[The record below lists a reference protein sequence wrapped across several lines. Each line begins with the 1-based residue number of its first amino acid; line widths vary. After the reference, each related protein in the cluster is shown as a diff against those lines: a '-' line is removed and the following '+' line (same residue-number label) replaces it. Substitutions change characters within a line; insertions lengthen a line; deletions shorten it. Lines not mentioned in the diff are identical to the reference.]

1 MSSPKATTDISA
13 TSSLDGGPGDDKP
26 VQLTT
31 FTLFPKFPQEIQAM
45 IWEEAILAQGHQSI
59 HFVQLYSSKNRQ
71 GLETSQRVRLDKH
84 STAAYVARM
93 KRTCKALKETI
104 ERTIQ
109 AAIHNDE
116 QFHAI
121 TVSVHFGEVQVNVNV
136 NDIVSFGSLH
146 NPYVSFASQGFPTD
160 RGGIAEPRTFFQPLN
175 RRTFRVPDQ
184 WAWIRRFA
192 MSCPLNNRL
201 AEIAALAGN
210 TGPSTH
216 SLMVCHL
223 CVAWNLSGLRNL
235 EEVFFIVGGLSK
247 PGKTNTY
254 NHFTKISSELDDD
267 TRCDIF
273 GLLENTRG
281 EKTLFTDSNGLADP
295 SLDIIKGS
303 DHEYYQVRLCYNGR
317 RGAAHHYI
325 RHFAIKF
332 NRYDK
337 RRVQEYKELPRADFV
352 KFNLLS
358 YTE

>member
-1 MSSPKATTDISA
+1 MSSPKATADIAA

-31 FTLFPKFPQEIQAM
+31 FILFPNFPQEIQTM
-45 IWEEAILAQGHQSI
+45 IWEEAILAQGHKSI

-104 ERTIQ
+104 ERNIQ
-109 AAIHNDE
+109 AASQNGE
-116 QFHAI
+116 QFQAI
-121 TVSVHFGEVQVNVNV
+121 TVSVHFGEVQVDVNV

-146 NPYVSFASQGFPTD
+146 NPYASFASQGFPTD

-192 MSCPLNNRL
+192 MSCPLTNRL

-216 SLMVCHL
+216 SLLACHL
-223 CVAWNLSGLRNL
+223 CIAWNLSGLRNL

-254 NHFTKISSELDDD
+254 NHLTKISSELDDD
-267 TRCDIF
+267 TRCDKF
-273 GLLENTRG
+273 DDSRDSDVEDVEEDGDLE
-281 EKTLFTDSNGLADP
+281 EDP
-295 SLDIIKGS
+295 SLDVIKGS

-317 RGAAHHYI
+317 RGAAHNYI
-325 RHFAIKF
+325 RHFAMKF
-332 NRYDK
+332 NHYDK

-352 KFNLLS
+352 KFKLLS
-358 YTE
+358 YAE